1 MENDQPLK
9 SLGRRLAAA
18 ALALALAGG
27 MVGQKQSKKRL
38 KDQRQNVRT
47 EMKKTRRQLDETTRT
62 ARLSAERLKE
72 LTRQVSEHGL
82 NRDLAAIDRRIATA
96 NADLR
101 RLEKRL
107 GERKQQYAHLV
118 CTLYERCTAHNKWI
132 FLLSSDNFARFIRR
146 LRYLHEYASW
156 QKQQALSIVD
166 RQKEIDEKRAALA
179 AVRGEKADLLEVRA
193 TELSRLKDAETEQ
206 RTGVRRLEARQT
218 ELTREALDRRIE

>member
-18 ALALALAGG
+18 ALALALAVG
-27 MVGQKQSKKRL
+27 MAGQKQSKKRL

-72 LTRQVSEHGL
+72 LTRQVSEHRQMIDGL

-132 FLLSSDNFARFIRR
+132 FLLSSHNFARFIRR
-146 LRYLHEYASW
+146 INSSVFPENIDPHTTSILPNRCFSPVKYSIIVVMF
-156 QKQQALSIVD
+156 ALN
-166 RQKEIDEKRAALA
+166 Q
-179 AVRGEKADLLEVRA
+179 
-193 TELSRLKDAETEQ
+193 
-206 RTGVRRLEARQT
+206 
-218 ELTREALDRRIE
+218 